1 MAKDI
6 NIGGR
11 LHSIATG
18 NVVAGADEIL
28 DDNLGKKQTQ
38 INTETYSLVES
49 VNNALDAL
57 NPDQQEALGVAAK
70 ANANEAKLGY
80 YVCDTDADTA
90 AKTVVATNYVLGT
103 GGSMKVKM
111 TNANTADA
119 VTLNINSTGA
129 KALFY
134 NGEQANANNSWEAGE
149 VVEVYY
155 DGTKY
160 QCGGRVVDNEPTAGS
175 NNLVKSGG
183 VYNEVKNLYDEVK
196 NFNGSE
202 TNNEEDDLSISDNN
216 NMAIVKFKN
225 GHIITKNFNSEQ
237 TTTKLES
244 IEVGAEVNNTASES
258 DLAGDF
264 AITDDNGKAIL
275 QIKNGYVITK
285 NFNSEQ
291 ATKKIKLLFVGNSY
305 SRDAVMYVPKMLSSL
320 GISYKIGILY
330 HAGCTLQMHV
340 ENIGT
345 EYYTYNYNENNEW
358 LTVDNVTLE
367 YGVKEDDWDFISFQQ
382 GSNKSG
388 YISLSYL
395 TPYLDTLLNTV
406 NTYLLESSKF
416 KGSVEFVW
424 LATPAYSTEAL
435 VSTGNTNYQTSDE
448 MYEDIIRLSE
458 YVVEHYPVIKYYIPE
473 STSIQNAVHTTLA
486 QYTGES
492 VGDTSGK
499 GGALHYNNHLLEG
512 IGRQVASYSVLYSIF
527 KCSPLGNKVRI
538 TSSTGMI
545 EPHNTPVGSTDEN
558 SYIAQKCA
566 IAAIKNPNELT
577 TL

>member
-1 MAKDI
+1 MWDNLKA
-6 NIGGR
+6 
-11 LHSIATG
+11 SIAAVVRTNNNQEITG
-18 NVVAGADEIL
+18 ANLQNVLNTIVNSVGANATFAGVATPSTSPGTPDGPVFWIA
-28 DDNLGKKQTQ
+28 GSG
-38 INTETYSLVES
+38 TYSNFGQLTV
-49 VNNALDAL
+49 VGDV
-57 NPDQQEALGVAAK
+57 LGVFIWSDSAWH
-70 ANANEAKLGY
+70 Y
-80 YVCDTDADTA
+80 DSIVTA
-90 AKTVVATNYVLGT
+90 SDIY
-103 GGSMKVKM
+103 
-111 TNANTADA
+111 
-119 VTLNINSTGA
+119 NS
-129 KALFY
+129 L
-134 NGEQANANNSWEAGE
+134 
-149 VVEVYY
+149 
-155 DGTKY
+155 DI
-160 QCGGRVVDNEPTAGS
+160 DDEPTAGS
-175 NNLVKSGG
+175 NNFVKSGG
-183 VYNEVKNLYDEVK
+183 VYDEVK

-237 TTTKLES
+237 TTIKLES
-244 IEVGAEVNNTASES
+244 IEVGAEVNNTASEF

-264 AITDDNGKAIL
+264 AITDNDGKAIVKF
-275 QIKNGYVITK
+275 KNGHIITK

-291 ATKKIKLLFVGNSY
+291 QTIKLLFVGNSY

-330 HAGCTLQMHV
+330 HAGCTLQMHT

-358 LTVDNVTLE
+358 LTVNNVTLE

-435 VSTGNTNYQTSDE
+435 ISTGNTNYQTSDE

-458 YVVEHYPVIKYYIPE
+458 YVVEHYPAIKYYIPE
-473 STSIQNAVHTTLA
+473 STAIQNAVHTTLS

-566 IAAIKNPNELT
+566 IAAIKKPNELT